1 MREFNALELS
11 TYLHSCETTPL
22 LLDVRQPWEFDVCKI
37 DNSVLLPMAQVPE
50 RISSLDATRE
60 IVVICHHG
68 IRSRRVGHFLKQSGF
83 DKIINLSGGVDQWAK
98 TVDNKMSTY

>member
-1 MREFNALELS
+1 MRELSALELN
-11 TYLHSCETTPL
+11 TYLRSCESSPL

-50 RISSLDATRE
+50 RIETLDSTRE

-68 IRSRRVGHFLKQSGF
+68 IRSRKVGHFLKQSGF

-98 TVDNKMSTY
+98 TVDQKMSTY